1 MSRYAALLTCRGYA
15 MNTVALEC
23 IDNFLVLPE
32 TAPLTDYVISQAED
46 EYCWFVYS
54 AADNTK
60 LLAQLAAQQA
70 EQVKQVRF
78 SVMLQGTFE
87 PLQRQG
93 NLLLLPEWLCSND
106 VTPKFILKLAVGE
119 A

>member
-1 MSRYAALLTCRGYA
+1 
-15 MNTVALEC
+15 MNTFALER

-46 EYCWFVYS
+46 ENCWFVHG
-54 AADNTK
+54 AADNAK

-70 EQVKQVRF
+70 EKVKQARL

-87 PLQRQG
+87 PVQRQG
-93 NLLLLPEWLCSND
+93 NLLLLPEWFCSSE
-106 VTPKFILKLAVGE
+106 VSIQFFLKLSLTNQG
-119 A
+119 

>member
-1 MSRYAALLTCRGYA
+1 
-15 MNTVALEC
+15 MNTVALER

-32 TAPLTDYVISQAED
+32 TAPLAEYVISQAED
-46 EYCWFVYS
+46 ENCWFVYS

-60 LLAQLAAQQA
+60 LLAQLTTQQA
-70 EQVKQVRF
+70 EQGKQARL

-93 NLLLLPEWLCSND
+93 NLLLLPQWLCSSD
-106 VTPKFILKLAVGE
+106 FTPQFFLKLAAGE
-119 A
+119 QAKVLCNLPSAF